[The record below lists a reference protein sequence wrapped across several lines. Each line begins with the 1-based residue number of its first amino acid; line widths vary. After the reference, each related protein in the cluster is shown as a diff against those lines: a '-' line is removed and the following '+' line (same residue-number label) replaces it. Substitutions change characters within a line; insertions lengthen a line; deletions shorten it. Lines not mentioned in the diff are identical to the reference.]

1 MLNNLGLGFVLTARD
16 LASGVFSQVE
26 VNFTRMDRRVG
37 LGTARIESSFQRLG
51 VAMSLFTAGA
61 VTLGASLSLANTAGQ
76 FEQAVAGVGAVS
88 GASSEVLGQLRDAA
102 IKASLA
108 TQFTPTE
115 SVLGLRELTQAGFTA
130 AEAMKL
136 LEPVLDLAGG
146 SLGELTPQGA
156 AGLASQAMKAF
167 GISTDKASLSV
178 DQMLQAVNVFA
189 LSANELPLALGT
201 AARGAQALNQSLPE
215 TLIALGLVK
224 NVVPGVERAS
234 TAVAVAMERMA
245 DPQVQK
251 HLRGLGVAVTDS
263 KGNFLSFL
271 GILDKL
277 SPALERMTA
286 AQRSAFLLKAFG
298 REALGGVN
306 AILTQFSNGIRKD
319 TGEVVRGADAL
330 EYLRGAFE
338 KAGGT
343 ATKFREQML
352 DTFEGQKTLLAGNLE
367 TLAIVLGEPF
377 SQVLKPL
384 VTLVASAVQ
393 QVLGVFQALPGPVKR
408 AFAAFALGAGA
419 LVSLGG
425 AVIAA
430 KVGLALMVV
439 GLKVLGLTLGGLL
452 ATVLPAVGAVVL
464 LGVAAAGLA
473 YAFRHNLGGLGDFVR
488 RVQEQVTLAFRSLVQ
503 LFEDG
508 GFSGAVREELGR
520 AESAGLKDFLINVY
534 LWAHRIHSFFS
545 GIADG
550 FSAGLEAARPTLDA
564 FQATLGRVGA
574 ALGFFSERDD
584 AATAAAKFAAFGASG
599 ATVGRALARV
609 FDFVVMGMTAGAEVA
624 EGLAGQW
631 GYMKAGVD
639 VLLGSLA
646 HLGRVLGGALSGLL
660 GTSSAAK
667 DGSSIWVAMGQAIG
681 FAIGNIT
688 TVVGVLVSA
697 VSLVVSVVGG
707 VLNAALAAFSGI
719 VDVFWGVVLTLGGAL
734 TGNWAEA
741 WTGLRLIVFGTVDA
755 ISGVLLELV
764 GAILGVVDAVASLF
778 GANTGLQ
785 QALRTARLGLHRD
798 LSVAFGLEEATGSA
812 AAPASVVTT
821 ASPTAPVDWPLES
834 SSMPAVAALQA
845 SLPQPEVLSS
855 QPASTPAAPVLVSV
869 QVDGEVLAQ
878 ATARAERDAASR
890 SFSPMASY

>member
-1 MLNNLGLGFVLTARD
+1 MA
-16 LASGVFSQVE
+16 
-26 VNFTRMDRRVG
+26 
-37 LGTARIESSFQRLG
+37 I
-51 VAMSLFTAGA
+51 FTAGA
-61 VTLGASLSLANTAGQ
+61 VTVGASLSLANAAGE
-76 FEQAVAGVGAVS
+76 FEQAVAGVAAVS
-88 GASSEVLGQLRDAA
+88 GASAEVLGELRDAA

-167 GISTDKASLSV
+167 GISTDKAALSV

-201 AARGAQALNQSLPE
+201 AARGAQAINQELPE

-245 DPQVQK
+245 DPQVQQ

-263 KGNFLSFL
+263 SGNFLSFL
-271 GILDKL
+271 DILDKL
-277 SPALERMTA
+277 SPALSRMTE

-306 AILTQFSNGIRKD
+306 AILTQFTNGIRKD

-330 EYLRGAFE
+330 EYLRGAF
-338 KAGGT
+338 KNAGGT
-343 ATKFREQML
+343 AEAFRKQML
-352 DTFEGQKTLLAGNLE
+352 DTYEGQKTLLAGNLE

-408 AFAAFALGAGA
+408 AFAAFALGAGGLLT
-419 LVSLGG
+419 LVG
-425 AVIAA
+425 AVISA
-430 KVGLALMVV
+430 KVGLALLVV

-464 LGVAAAGLA
+464 LGVAVAGLA
-473 YAFRHNLGGLGDFVR
+473 YAIRNNLGGLGDFVQ
-488 RVQEQVTLAFRSLVQ
+488 RVQEQVTLAFRGLVQ

-520 AESAGLKDFLINVY
+520 AENAGLKDFLINLY
-534 LWAHRIHSFFS
+534 LWGHRLHSFFS

-564 FQATLGRVGA
+564 FQATLGRVGE
-574 ALGFFSERDD
+574 ALGFLSERDD
-584 AATAAAKFAAFGASG
+584 AATAAAKFAAFGDAG
-599 ATVGRALARV
+599 ATVGRTLARV

-631 GYMKAGVD
+631 HYMKAGVD

-646 HLGRVLGGALSGLL
+646 HLGRVLGGALSGLF
-660 GTSSAAK
+660 GTSSAVQQ
-667 DGSSIWVAMGQAIG
+667 GTSGWTLMGEAIG

-707 VLNAALAAFSGI
+707 ILNAALAAFSGI
-719 VDVFWGVVLTLGGAL
+719 VDVFWGVVLTLSGAL

-741 WTGLRLIVFGTVDA
+741 WTGLKLIVFGVVDA

-778 GANTGLQ
+778 GTDTGLQ

-798 LSVAFGLEEATGSA
+798 LSVAFGLEDSPGSA
-812 AAPASVVTT
+812 P
-821 ASPTAPVDWPLES
+821 APVASTAATLPAEWPLES

-845 SLPQPEVLSS
+845 SLPQAEVLSS
-855 QPASTPAAPVLVSV
+855 QPDAPPAAPVLVSV

>member
-1 MLNNLGLGFVLTARD
+1 MLNNLGLGFVFTARD
-16 LASGVFSQVE
+16 LASGTFQGVE
-26 VNFTRMDRRVG
+26 RNFMSLDRRVG
-37 LGTARIESSFQRLG
+37 LGTARIETAFQRLG
-51 VAMSLFTAGA
+51 VAMAIFTAGA
-61 VTLGASLSLANTAGQ
+61 VTVGASLSLANAAGE
-76 FEQAVAGVGAVS
+76 FEQAVAGVAAVS
-88 GASSEVLGQLRDAA
+88 GASAEVLGELRDAA

-167 GISTDKASLSV
+167 GISTDKAALSV

-201 AARGAQALNQSLPE
+201 AARGAQAINQELPE

-245 DPQVQK
+245 DPQVQQ

-263 KGNFLSFL
+263 SGNFLSFL
-271 GILDKL
+271 DILDKL
-277 SPALERMTA
+277 SPALSRMTE

-306 AILTQFSNGIRKD
+306 AILTQFTNGIRKD

-330 EYLRGAFE
+330 EYLRGAF
-338 KAGGT
+338 KNAGGT
-343 ATKFREQML
+343 AEAFRKQML
-352 DTFEGQKTLLAGNLE
+352 DTYEGQKTLLAGNLE

-408 AFAAFALGAGA
+408 AFAAFALGAGGLLT
-419 LVSLGG
+419 LVG
-425 AVIAA
+425 AVISA
-430 KVGLALMVV
+430 KVGLALLVV

-464 LGVAAAGLA
+464 LGVAVAGLA
-473 YAFRHNLGGLGDFVR
+473 YAIRNNLGGLGDFVQ
-488 RVQEQVTLAFRSLVQ
+488 RVQEQVTLAFRGLVQ

-520 AESAGLKDFLINVY
+520 AENAGLKDFLINLY
-534 LWAHRIHSFFS
+534 LWGHRLHSFFS

-564 FQATLGRVGA
+564 FQATLGRVGE
-574 ALGFFSERDD
+574 ALGFLSERDD
-584 AATAAAKFAAFGASG
+584 AATAAAKFAAFGDAG
-599 ATVGRALARV
+599 ATVGRTLARV

-631 GYMKAGVD
+631 HYMKAGVD

-646 HLGRVLGGALSGLL
+646 HLGRVLGGALSGLF
-660 GTSSAAK
+660 GTSSAVQQ
-667 DGSSIWVAMGQAIG
+667 GTSGWTLMGEAIG

-707 VLNAALAAFSGI
+707 ILNAALAAFSGI
-719 VDVFWGVVLTLGGAL
+719 VDVFWGVVLTLSGAL

-741 WTGLRLIVFGTVDA
+741 WTGLKLIVFGVVDA

-778 GANTGLQ
+778 GTDTGLQ

-798 LSVAFGLEEATGSA
+798 LSVAFGLEDSPGSA
-812 AAPASVVTT
+812 P
-821 ASPTAPVDWPLES
+821 APVASTAATLPAEWPLES

-845 SLPQPEVLSS
+845 SLPQAEVLSS
-855 QPASTPAAPVLVSV
+855 QPDAPPAAPVLVSV

>member
-1 MLNNLGLGFVLTARD
+1 MLNNLGLGFVFTARD
-16 LASGVFSQVE
+16 LASGTFQGVE
-26 VNFTRMDRRVG
+26 RNFMSLDRRVG
-37 LGTARIESSFQRLG
+37 LGTARIETAFQRLG
-51 VAMSLFTAGA
+51 VAMAIFTAGA
-61 VTLGASLSLANTAGQ
+61 VTLGASLSLANAAGQ
-76 FEQAVAGVGAVS
+76 FEQAVAGVAAVS
-88 GASSEVLGQLRDAA
+88 GASAEELRQLRDAA
-102 IKASLA
+102 IQASLA

-115 SVLGLRELTQAGFTA
+115 SALGLRELTQAGFSA

-167 GISTDKASLSV
+167 GISTDKAALSV

-189 LSANELPLALGT
+189 LNASELPLALGT

-245 DPQVQK
+245 APEVQQR
-251 HLRGLGVAVTDS
+251 LRGLGVAVTDS
-263 KGNFLSFL
+263 SGNFLSFL

-277 SPALERMTA
+277 SPALSRMSE

-306 AILTQFSNGIRKD
+306 AILTQLSNGVRKD
-319 TGEVVRGADAL
+319 TGEVVRGTEAL
-330 EYLRGAFE
+330 KHLRGEFE

-343 ATKFREQML
+343 ATKFRELML

-367 TLAIVLGEPF
+367 TLAIVLGESF
-377 SQVLKPL
+377 TQVLKPL
-384 VTLVASAVQ
+384 VTILARAVQ

-408 AFAAFALGAGA
+408 AFAAFALGAGGIIT
-419 LVSLGG
+419 LVG
-425 AVIAA
+425 AVISA
-430 KVGLALMVV
+430 KVGLSLLVL
-439 GLKVLGLTLGGLL
+439 GLKVLGLTLGSLL

-464 LGVAAAGLA
+464 LGVAVAGLA
-473 YAFRHNLGGLGDFVR
+473 YAFRHNLGGMGDFVR
-488 RVQEQVTLAFRSLVQ
+488 RVQEQVTLAFRGLVQ

-520 AESAGLKDFLINVY
+520 AENAGLKNFLINLY
-534 LWAHRIHSFFS
+534 LWGHRLHSFFS
-545 GIADG
+545 GLADG
-550 FSAGLEAARPTLDA
+550 FSSGLEAARPALDA
-564 FQATLGRVGA
+564 FQATLQRVGE
-574 ALGFFSERDD
+574 ALGFLSERDD
-584 AATAAAKFAAFGASG
+584 ATTAAAKFAAFGDAG

-609 FDFVVMGMTAGAEVA
+609 FDFVVRGLTAAAEVV

-646 HLGRVLGGALSGLL
+646 HLGRVLSGALSGLL
-660 GTSSAAK
+660 GTNSALQQ
-667 DGSSIWVAMGQAIG
+667 GSSGWALMGQAIG

-697 VSLVVSVVGG
+697 VSLAVSVVGG

-719 VDVFWGVVLTLGGAL
+719 VDVFWGVVLTLSGIL
-734 TGNWAEA
+734 TGDWAEA
-741 WTGLRLIVFGTVDA
+741 WTGMKLVVFGVVDA

-778 GANTGLQ
+778 GTDTGLQ

-798 LSVAFGLEEATGSA
+798 LSVAFGLEDSPG
-812 AAPASVVTT
+812 AAPVPVASTATT
-821 ASPTAPVDWPLES
+821 LPVDWPLES

-855 QPASTPAAPVLVSV
+855 QPASPPAAPVLVSV

>member
-1 MLNNLGLGFVLTARD
+1 MLNNLGLGFVFTARD
-16 LASGVFSQVE
+16 LASGTFQGVE
-26 VNFTRMDRRVG
+26 RNFMSLDRRVG
-37 LGTARIESSFQRLG
+37 LGTARIETAFQRLG
-51 VAMSLFTAGA
+51 VAMAIFTAGA
-61 VTLGASLSLANTAGQ
+61 VTVGASLSLANVAGQ
-76 FEQAVAGVGAVS
+76 FEQALAGVAAVS
-88 GASSEVLGQLRDAA
+88 GASAEVLGQLRDAA
-102 IKASLA
+102 IQASLA

-136 LEPVLDLAGG
+136 LLPVLDLAGG

-167 GISTDKASLSV
+167 GISTDKAAISV

-245 DPQVQK
+245 DPQVQE

-277 SPALERMTA
+277 SPALERMTE
-286 AQRSAFLLKAFG
+286 AQRSAFLLKSFG

-306 AILTQFSNGIRKD
+306 AILTQFTNGIRKD
-319 TGEVVRGADAL
+319 TGEVVRGAKAL
-330 EYLRGAFE
+330 KYLRDEFE
-338 KAGGT
+338 NAGGT

-352 DTFEGQKTLLAGNLE
+352 DTFQGQKTLLAGNLE
-367 TLAIVLGEPF
+367 TLAIVLGESF
-377 SQVLKPL
+377 TQVLKPL
-384 VTLVASAVQ
+384 VTILARAVQ

-408 AFAAFALGAGA
+408 AFAAFALGAGGVIT
-419 LVSLGG
+419 LVG
-425 AVIAA
+425 AVISA
-430 KVGLALMVV
+430 KVGLALLVV
-439 GLKVLGLTLGGLL
+439 GLKVLGLTLGSLL
-452 ATVLPAVGAVVL
+452 ATVLPAVAAVVL
-464 LGVAAAGLA
+464 LGVAVAGLA
-473 YAFRHNLGGLGDFVR
+473 YAFRHNLGGLGDFAR

-520 AESAGLKDFLINVY
+520 AENAGLKDFLINVY
-534 LWAHRIHSFFS
+534 LWTHRVHSFFS
-545 GIADG
+545 GLADG
-550 FSAGLEAARPTLDA
+550 FSAGLEAARPSLDA
-564 FQATLGRVGA
+564 FQATLRRVGE
-574 ALGFFSERDD
+574 ALGFLSERDD

-609 FDFVVMGMTAGAEVA
+609 FDFVVRSLTAAAEVV

-660 GTSSAAK
+660 GTNSALQQ
-667 DGSSIWVAMGQAIG
+667 GSSGWALMGQAIG
-681 FAIGNIT
+681 FAIGNIA

-697 VSLVVSVVGG
+697 ASLAVSVVGG
-707 VLNAALAAFSGI
+707 ILNAALAAFSGI
-719 VDVFWGVVLTLGGAL
+719 VDVFWGVVLTLSGIL

-741 WTGLRLIVFGTVDA
+741 WTGMKLVVFGVVDA

-778 GANTGLQ
+778 GTDTVLQ
-785 QALRTARLGLHRD
+785 QALRSARLGLHRD
-798 LSVAFGLEEATGSA
+798 LSVAFGLGDSPG
-812 AAPASVVTT
+812 AAPAPVVSTATT
-821 ASPTAPVDWPLES
+821 LPVDWPLES

-845 SLPQPEVLSS
+845 SLPQSEVLSS
-855 QPASTPAAPVLVSV
+855 QPDAPPAPPVLVSV

-890 SFSPMASY
+890 SFSPMPAY

>member
-1 MLNNLGLGFVLTARD
+1 MSL
-16 LASGVFSQVE
+16 
-26 VNFTRMDRRVG
+26 DRRVG
-37 LGTARIESSFQRLG
+37 LGTARIETAFQRLG
-51 VAMSLFTAGA
+51 VAMAIFTAGA
-61 VTLGASLSLANTAGQ
+61 VTVGASLSLANVAGQ
-76 FEQAVAGVGAVS
+76 FEQALAGVAAVS
-88 GASSEVLGQLRDAA
+88 GASAEVLGELRDAA
-102 IKASLA
+102 IQASLA

-136 LEPVLDLAGG
+136 LLPVLDLAGG

-167 GISTDKASLSV
+167 GISVDDAGVSV

-263 KGNFLSFL
+263 SGNFLSFL
-271 GILDKL
+271 DILDEL
-277 SPALERMTA
+277 SPALSRMTE

-319 TGEVVRGADAL
+319 TGEVVRGAEAL

-338 KAGGT
+338 NAGGT
-343 ATKFREQML
+343 AKAFREQML
-352 DTFEGQKTLLAGNLE
+352 DTYEGQKTLLAGNLE
-367 TLAIVLGEPF
+367 TLAIVIGEPF

-408 AFAAFALGAGA
+408 AFAAFALGAGGIIT
-419 LVSLGG
+419 LVG
-425 AVIAA
+425 AVISA
-430 KVGLALMVV
+430 KVGLALLVL
-439 GLKVLGLTLGGLL
+439 GLKVLGLTLGSLL
-452 ATVLPAVGAVVL
+452 ATVLPAVAAVVL
-464 LGVAAAGLA
+464 LGVAVAGLA
-473 YAFRHNLGGLGDFVR
+473 YAFRHNLGGLGDFAR
-488 RVQEQVTLAFRSLVQ
+488 RVQEQVTLAFRGLVQ

-520 AESAGLKDFLINVY
+520 AENAGLKDFLINLY
-534 LWAHRIHSFFS
+534 LWGHRIHSFFS

-564 FQATLGRVGA
+564 FQATLRRVGEA
-574 ALGFFSERDD
+574 MGFLSERDD
-584 AATAAAKFAAFGASG
+584 ATTAAAKFAAFGASG
-599 ATVGRALARV
+599 ATVGRALAHV
-609 FDFVVMGMTAGAEVA
+609 FDFVVMGLTAAAEVV

-639 VLLGSLA
+639 VLVASLG

-660 GTSSAAK
+660 GTNSALQQ
-667 DGSSIWVAMGQAIG
+667 GSSGWALMGEAIG
-681 FAIGNIT
+681 FAIGNIA

-697 VSLVVSVVGG
+697 VSLAVSVVGG
-707 VLNAALAAFSGI
+707 ILNAALAAFSGI
-719 VDVFWGVVLTLGGAL
+719 VDVFWGVVLTLSGIL

-741 WTGLRLIVFGTVDA
+741 WTGMKLVVFGVVDA

-764 GAILGVVDAVASLF
+764 GAILGVVDAVANLF
-778 GANTGLQ
+778 GADTGLQ
-785 QALRTARLGLHRD
+785 QALRSARLGLHRD
-798 LSVAFGLEEATGSA
+798 LSVAFGLEDSLG
-812 AAPASVVTT
+812 AAPAPVVSTATT
-821 ASPTAPVDWPLES
+821 LPVDWPLES

-845 SLPQPEVLSS
+845 SLPQPEVISS
-855 QPASTPAAPVLVSV
+855 QPDSPPATPVLVSV

>member
-1 MLNNLGLGFVLTARD
+1 MLNNLGLGFVFTARD
-16 LASGVFSQVE
+16 LASGTFQGVE
-26 VNFTRMDRRVG
+26 RNFMSLDRRVG
-37 LGTARIESSFQRLG
+37 LGTARIETAFQRLG
-51 VAMSLFTAGA
+51 VAMAIFTAGA
-61 VTLGASLSLANTAGQ
+61 VTVGASLSLANSAGQ
-76 FEQAVAGVGAVS
+76 FEQALAGVAAVS
-88 GASSEVLGQLRDAA
+88 GASTEVLGELRDAA
-102 IKASLA
+102 IQASLA

-136 LEPVLDLAGG
+136 LLPVLDLAGG

-167 GISTDKASLSV
+167 GIAVDDAGVSV

-263 KGNFLSFL
+263 SGNFLSFL
-271 GILDKL
+271 DILDEL
-277 SPALERMTA
+277 SPALSRMTE

-319 TGEVVRGADAL
+319 TGEVVRGAEAL

-338 KAGGT
+338 NAGGT
-343 ATKFREQML
+343 AKAFREQML
-352 DTFEGQKTLLAGNLE
+352 DTYEGQKTLLAGNLE
-367 TLAIVLGEPF
+367 TLAIVIGEPF

-408 AFAAFALGAGA
+408 AFAAFALGAGGIIT
-419 LVSLGG
+419 LVG
-425 AVIAA
+425 AVISA
-430 KVGLALMVV
+430 KVGLSLLVL
-439 GLKVLGLTLGGLL
+439 GLKVLGLTLGSLL
-452 ATVLPAVGAVVL
+452 ATVLPAVAAVVL
-464 LGVAAAGLA
+464 LGVAVAGLA
-473 YAFRHNLGGLGDFVR
+473 YAFRHNLSGLADFAR
-488 RVQEQVTLAFRSLVQ
+488 RVQEQVTLAFRGLVQ

-508 GFSGAVREELGR
+508 GFSGAVREELGQ
-520 AESAGLKDFLINVY
+520 AQNTGLKDFLINLY
-534 LWAHRIHSFFS
+534 LWAHRVHSFFS
-545 GIADG
+545 GLADG
-550 FSAGLEAARPTLDA
+550 FSSGLEAARPTLDA
-564 FQATLGRVGA
+564 FQATLRRVGEA
-574 ALGFFSERDD
+574 MGFLSERDD
-584 AATAAAKFAAFGASG
+584 ATTAAAKFAAFGASG

-609 FDFVVMGMTAGAEVA
+609 FDFVVMGLTAAAEVV

-639 VLLGSLA
+639 VLVASLG

-660 GTSSAAK
+660 GTNSALQQ
-667 DGSSIWVAMGQAIG
+667 GSSGWALMGEAIG
-681 FAIGNIT
+681 FAIGNIA

-697 VSLVVSVVGG
+697 VSLAVSVVGG
-707 VLNAALAAFSGI
+707 ILNAALAAFSGI
-719 VDVFWGVVLTLGGAL
+719 VDVFWGVVLTLSGIL

-741 WTGLRLIVFGTVDA
+741 WTGMKLVVFGVVDT

-778 GANTGLQ
+778 GTDTGLQ
-785 QALRTARLGLHRD
+785 QALRSARLGLHRD
-798 LSVAFGLEEATGSA
+798 LSVAFGLEDSPG
-812 AAPASVVTT
+812 AAPAPVVSTATT
-821 ASPTAPVDWPLES
+821 LPVDWPLES

-845 SLPQPEVLSS
+845 SLPQPEVISS
-855 QPASTPAAPVLVSV
+855 QPDSPPSAPVLVSV

>member
-1 MLNNLGLGFVLTARD
+1 MLNNLGLGFVFTARD
-16 LASGVFSQVE
+16 LASGTFQGVE
-26 VNFTRMDRRVG
+26 RNFMSLDRRVG
-37 LGTARIESSFQRLG
+37 LGTARIETAFQRLG
-51 VAMSLFTAGA
+51 VAMAIFTAGA
-61 VTLGASLSLANTAGQ
+61 VTVGASLSLANVAGQ
-76 FEQAVAGVGAVS
+76 FEQALAGVAAVS
-88 GASSEVLGQLRDAA
+88 GASAEVLGQLRDAA
-102 IKASLA
+102 IQASLA

-130 AEAMKL
+130 AESMDL
-136 LEPVLDLAGG
+136 LLPVLDLAGG

-167 GISTDKASLSV
+167 GISTDKAAISV

-245 DPQVQK
+245 DPQVQA

-306 AILTQFSNGIRKD
+306 AILTQFTNGIRKD
-319 TGEVVRGADAL
+319 TGEVVRGAEAL
-330 EYLRGAFE
+330 KYLRDEFE
-338 KAGGT
+338 NAGGT

-352 DTFEGQKTLLAGNLE
+352 DTFQGQKTLLAGNLE

-419 LVSLGG
+419 LVSLVG

-430 KVGLALMVV
+430 KVGLALLVV
-439 GLKVLGLTLGGLL
+439 GLKVLGLTLGSLL
-452 ATVLPAVGAVVL
+452 ATVLPAVAAVVL
-464 LGVAAAGLA
+464 LGVAVAGLA
-473 YAFRHNLGGLGDFVR
+473 YAFRHNLGGLGDFAR
-488 RVQEQVTLAFRSLVQ
+488 RVQEQVTLAFRGLVQ
-503 LFEDG
+503 FFEDG

-520 AESAGLKDFLINVY
+520 AENAGLKDFLINLY
-534 LWAHRIHSFFS
+534 LWAHRVHSFFS
-545 GIADG
+545 GLADG
-550 FSAGLEAARPTLDA
+550 FSSGIEAARPTLDA
-564 FQATLGRVGA
+564 FQATLGRVGE
-574 ALGFFSERDD
+574 ALGFLSERDD
-584 AATAAAKFAAFGASG
+584 ATTAAAKFAAFGASG
-599 ATVGRALARV
+599 ATVGRALTRV
-609 FDFVVMGMTAGAEVA
+609 FDFVVRGLTAAAEVV

-660 GTSSAAK
+660 GTNSALQQ
-667 DGSSIWVAMGQAIG
+667 GSSGWALMGQAIG

-697 VSLVVSVVGG
+697 VSLAVSVVGG

-719 VDVFWGVVLTLGGAL
+719 VDVFWGVVMALSGIL
-734 TGNWAEA
+734 TGDWAEA
-741 WTGLRLIVFGTVDA
+741 WTGMKLVVFGVVDA

-778 GANTGLQ
+778 GTDTGLQ

-798 LSVAFGLEEATGSA
+798 LSVAFGLDDATGSA
-812 AAPASVVTT
+812 ATPVTAVSS
-821 ASPTAPVDWPLES
+821 ASPTSPVDWPLES

-855 QPASTPAAPVLVSV
+855 QPASPASAPVLVSV

-890 SFSPMASY
+890 SFSPMPAY

>member
-1 MLNNLGLGFVLTARD
+1 MLNNLGLGFVFTARD
-16 LASGVFSQVE
+16 LASGTFQGVE
-26 VNFTRMDRRVG
+26 RNFMSLDRRVG
-37 LGTARIESSFQRLG
+37 LGTARIETAFQRLG
-51 VAMSLFTAGA
+51 VAMAIFTAGA
-61 VTLGASLSLANTAGQ
+61 VTVGASLSLANVAGQ
-76 FEQAVAGVGAVS
+76 FEQALAGVAAVS
-88 GASSEVLGQLRDAA
+88 GASAEVLGELRDAA
-102 IKASLA
+102 IQASLA

-136 LEPVLDLAGG
+136 LLPVLDLAGG

-167 GISTDKASLSV
+167 GISVDDAGVSV

-263 KGNFLSFL
+263 SGNFLSFL
-271 GILDKL
+271 DILDEL
-277 SPALERMTA
+277 SPALSRMTE

-319 TGEVVRGADAL
+319 TGEVVRGAEAL

-338 KAGGT
+338 NAGGT
-343 ATKFREQML
+343 AKAFREQML
-352 DTFEGQKTLLAGNLE
+352 DTYEGQKTLLAGNLE
-367 TLAIVLGEPF
+367 TLAIVIGEPF

-408 AFAAFALGAGA
+408 AFAAFALGAGGIIT
-419 LVSLGG
+419 LVG
-425 AVIAA
+425 AVISA
-430 KVGLALMVV
+430 KVGLALLVL
-439 GLKVLGLTLGGLL
+439 GLKVLGLTLGSLL
-452 ATVLPAVGAVVL
+452 ATVLPAVAAVVL
-464 LGVAAAGLA
+464 LGVAVAGLA
-473 YAFRHNLGGLGDFVR
+473 YAFRHNLGGLGDFAR
-488 RVQEQVTLAFRSLVQ
+488 RVQEQVTLAFRGLVQ

-520 AESAGLKDFLINVY
+520 AENAGLKDFLINLY
-534 LWAHRIHSFFS
+534 LWGHRIHSFFS

-564 FQATLGRVGA
+564 FQATLRRVGEA
-574 ALGFFSERDD
+574 MGFLSERDD
-584 AATAAAKFAAFGASG
+584 ATTAAAKFAAFGASG
-599 ATVGRALARV
+599 ATVGRALAHV
-609 FDFVVMGMTAGAEVA
+609 FDFVVMGLTAAAEVV

-639 VLLGSLA
+639 VLVASLG

-660 GTSSAAK
+660 GTNSALQQ
-667 DGSSIWVAMGQAIG
+667 GSSGWALMGEAIG
-681 FAIGNIT
+681 FAIGNIA

-697 VSLVVSVVGG
+697 VSLAVSVVGG
-707 VLNAALAAFSGI
+707 ILNAALAAFSGI
-719 VDVFWGVVLTLGGAL
+719 VDVFWGVVLTLSGIL

-741 WTGLRLIVFGTVDA
+741 WTGMKLVVFGVVDA

-764 GAILGVVDAVASLF
+764 GAILGVVDAVANLF
-778 GANTGLQ
+778 GADTGLQ
-785 QALRTARLGLHRD
+785 QALRSARLGLHRD
-798 LSVAFGLEEATGSA
+798 LSVAFGLEDSLG
-812 AAPASVVTT
+812 AAPAPVVSTATT
-821 ASPTAPVDWPLES
+821 LPVDWPLES

-845 SLPQPEVLSS
+845 SLPQPEVISS
-855 QPASTPAAPVLVSV
+855 QPDSPPATPVLVSV

>member
-1 MLNNLGLGFVLTARD
+1 MLNNLGLGFIFTARD
-16 LASGVFSQVE
+16 LASGVFTQLE
-26 VNFTRMDRRVG
+26 VNFTRLDRRVG
-37 LGTARIESSFQRLG
+37 LGTARIEGAFQRLG
-51 VAMSLFTAGA
+51 VAMALFSAGA
-61 VTLGASLSLANTAGQ
+61 VTIGASLSLANTAGQ
-76 FEQAVAGVGAVS
+76 FEQAVAGVAAVS
-88 GASSEVLGQLRDAA
+88 GASAEVLGQLRDAA

-167 GISTDKASLSV
+167 GISTDKAALSV

-271 GILDKL
+271 GILNEM

-319 TGEVVRGADAL
+319 TGEVVRGAAAL
-330 EYLRGAFE
+330 KHLRDEFE
-338 KAGGT
+338 NAGGT

-352 DTFEGQKTLLAGNLE
+352 DTFEGQKTLLSGNLE

-419 LVSLGG
+419 LLTLVG

-464 LGVAAAGLA
+464 LGVAVAGLA
-473 YAFRHNLGGLGDFVR
+473 YAFRHNLGGLGDFAR
-488 RVQEQVTLAFRSLVQ
+488 RVQEQVTLAFRGLVQ

-508 GFSGAVREELGR
+508 GFSGAAREELGR
-520 AESAGLKDFLINVY
+520 AENAGLKDFLINLY
-534 LWAHRIHSFFS
+534 LWGHRIHSFFS
-545 GIADG
+545 GLADG
-550 FSAGLEAARPTLDA
+550 FSSGLEAARPTLEA
-564 FQATLGRVGA
+564 FQATLGRVGE
-574 ALGFFSERDD
+574 ALGFLSERDD
-584 AATAAAKFAAFGASG
+584 AATAAAKFAAFGDAG

-609 FDFVVMGMTAGAEVA
+609 FDFVVLGMTAAAEVV

-646 HLGRVLGGALSGLL
+646 HLGRVLGGALSGLFGTTSAVQQ
-660 GTSSAAK
+660 GTS
-667 DGSSIWVAMGQAIG
+667 GWTLMGEAIG

-707 VLNAALAAFSGI
+707 ILNAALAAFSGI
-719 VDVFWGVVLTLGGAL
+719 VDVFWGVVLTLSGAL

-741 WTGLRLIVFGTVDA
+741 WTGLKLIVFGVVDA

-778 GANTGLQ
+778 GKDTGLQ
-785 QALRTARLGLHRD
+785 QALRTARLTLHRD
-798 LSVAFGLEEATGSA
+798 LSVAFGLEDSPGSA
-812 AAPASVVTT
+812 PAPVAST
-821 ASPTAPVDWPLES
+821 ASTSPVEWPLES

-845 SLPQPEVLSS
+845 SLPQAEVLSS
-855 QPASTPAAPVLVSV
+855 QPDAPPAPPVLVSV

>member
-1 MLNNLGLGFVLTARD
+1 MLNNLGLGFVFTARD
-16 LASGVFSQVE
+16 LASGVFTQLE
-26 VNFTRMDRRVG
+26 VNFTRLDKRVG
-37 LGTARIESSFQRLG
+37 LGTARIEGAFQRLG
-51 VAMSLFTAGA
+51 IAMALFTAGA
-61 VTLGASLSLANTAGQ
+61 VTIGASLSLANAAGE
-76 FEQAVAGVGAVS
+76 FEQAVAGVAAVS
-88 GASSEVLGQLRDAA
+88 GASAEELRQLRDAA
-102 IKASLA
+102 LEASLS

-201 AARGAQALNQSLPE
+201 AARGAQALNQELPE

-245 DPQVQK
+245 DPEVQQR
-251 HLRGLGVAVTDS
+251 LRGVGVAVTDAG
-263 KGNFLSFL
+263 GNFLSFL

-277 SPALERMTA
+277 SPALSRMTE
-286 AQRSAFLLKAFG
+286 AQRSAFLLKTFG

-306 AILTQFSNGIRKD
+306 AILTQLTDGVRKQ
-319 TGEVVRGADAL
+319 TGEVVRGAAAL
-330 EYLRGAFE
+330 EYLRDEFTN
-338 KAGGT
+338 AGGT
-343 ATKFREQML
+343 AEKFRQQML
-352 DTFEGQKTLLAGNLE
+352 DTYEGQKKLLAGRM
-367 TLAIVLGEPF
+367 TALAIVLGGPF
-377 SQVLKPL
+377 DEVLKPL
-384 VTLVASAVQ
+384 VALVADAVN

-408 AFAAFALGAGA
+408 VLAAFTLAAGSVIA
-419 LVSLGG
+419 LVG
-425 AVIAA
+425 AVISGQ
-430 KVGLALMVV
+430 VSLALMVV

-464 LGVAAAGLA
+464 LGVAVAGLA
-473 YAFRHNLGGLGDFVR
+473 YAFRHNLGGLGDFAR
-488 RVQEQVTLAFRSLVQ
+488 RVQEQVTLAFRGLVQ

-520 AESAGLKDFLINVY
+520 AENAGLKDFLINLY
-534 LWAHRIHSFFS
+534 LWGHRIHSFFS
-545 GIADG
+545 GLADG

-564 FQATLGRVGA
+564 FQATLQRVGEA
-574 ALGFFSERDD
+574 MGFLSERDD
-584 AATAAAKFAAFGASG
+584 AATAAAKFAAFGDAG

-631 GYMKAGVD
+631 HYMKAGVD

-646 HLGRVLGGALSGLL
+646 HLGRVLGGALSGLFGTTSAVQQ
-660 GTSSAAK
+660 GTS
-667 DGSSIWVAMGQAIG
+667 GWTLMGEALG

-688 TVVGVLVSA
+688 TVIGVLVSA

-707 VLNAALAAFSGI
+707 ILNAALAAFSGI
-719 VDVFWGVVLTLGGAL
+719 IDVFWGVVLTLSGAL

-741 WTGLRLIVFGTVDA
+741 WTGLKLIVFGVVDA

-764 GAILGVVDAVASLF
+764 GTILGVVDAVASLF
-778 GANTGLQ
+778 GKDTGLQ
-785 QALRTARLGLHRD
+785 QSLRTARLSLHRD
-798 LSVAFGLEEATGSA
+798 LSVAFGLKDSTGTA
-812 AAPASVVTT
+812 AGPVTSVDSSSSVE
-821 ASPTAPVDWPLES
+821 WPLES

-845 SLPQPEVLSS
+845 SLPQAEVLSS
-855 QPASTPAAPVLVSV
+855 QPDAPPAAPVLVSV

-878 ATARAERDAASR
+878 ATARAERDSASR